1 MTRQIRRKILMGELG
16 LNKILGALLATA
28 LGLFGLKTLSDV
40 VFAHGGEGHGEE
52 HAEATSLSEQM
63 CEKFAYCVEV
73 AGGGAAAAEEEEVFD
88 LGALLAT
95 ADISRGER
103 TFKGQCTTCHTID
116 DGGANGTGPNLHGVV
131 GAEKA
136 HHAAFSYSA
145 ALSGIGGTWTYEDLD
160 HWLANPSSFA
170 RGTSM
175 SFAGLR
181 KDADRVNVIAY
192 LAAQSPNAPPFPAPL
207 AASDE
212 GEGAAAAE
220 GEEAPAGGEA
230 APVEGEA
237 TPAEAEEAAAPA
249 DVLEEA
255 AGTVTEAVEESAEA
269 ATETAEEALEEVA
282 PAETEEEG
290 E

>member
-1 MTRQIRRKILMGELG
+1 MGELG

-63 CEKFAYCVEV
+63 CEKYAYCVEV

-88 LGALLAT
+88 LGALLAA

-145 ALSGIGGTWTYEDLD
+145 ALSGMGGTWTYEDLD
-160 HWLANPSSFA
+160 HWLTNPSSFA

-220 GEEAPAGGEA
+220 GEEAPAEGEA
-230 APVEGEA
+230 AAVEG
-237 TPAEAEEAAAPA
+237 EEAAAPA

-255 AGTVTEAVEESAEA
+255 SETVTEAVDG
-269 ATETAEEALEEVA
+269 ATDAAEEAFEEVA
-282 PAETEEEG
+282 PTETEEEG

>member
-88 LGALLAT
+88 LGALLAA

-103 TFKGQCTTCHTID
+103 TFKGQCATCHTID

-131 GAEKA
+131 GAAK
-136 HHAAFSYSA
+136 HHLADFNYSA
-145 ALSGIGGTWTYEDLD
+145 AMTDLGGIWTYEDLN
-160 HWLANPSSFA
+160 HWLENPSSFA

-181 KDADRVNVIAY
+181 KDPDRINVIAY
-192 LAAQSPNAPPFPAPL
+192 LAANSPDAPPFPAPL
-207 AASDE
+207 PAA
-212 GEGAAAAE
+212 GEDDGAATAEEGVEAPAE
-220 GEEAPAGGEA
+220 GEEAA
-230 APVEGEA
+230 APVEEA
-237 TPAEAEEAAAPA
+237 VEGAAE
-249 DVLEEA
+249 
-255 AGTVTEAVEESAEA
+255 TVTEAVVEEADAATESAEEA
-269 ATETAEEALEEVA
+269 FDEEA
-282 PAETEEEG
+282 PTPTEEEG

>member
-88 LGALLAT
+88 LGALLAA

-103 TFKGQCTTCHTID
+103 TFKGQCTTCHTIEE
-116 DGGANGTGPNLHGVV
+116 GGANGTGPNLHGVV
-131 GAEKA
+131 GAAK
-136 HHAAFSYSA
+136 HHLADFNYSA
-145 ALSGIGGTWTYEDLD
+145 AMTDLGGTWTYEDLN
-160 HWLANPSSFA
+160 HWLENPSSFA

-181 KDADRVNVIAY
+181 KDPDRINVIAY
-192 LAAQSPNAPPFPAPL
+192 LAANTPDAPPFPAPL
-207 AASDE
+207 PAA
-212 GEGAAAAE
+212 GEDDGAAAAE
-220 GEEAPAGGEA
+220 EGAEAPA
-230 APVEGEA
+230 EG
-237 TPAEAEEAAAPA
+237 EEAAAPVEDA
-249 DVLEEA
+249 VEGA
-255 AGTVTEAVEESAEA
+255 AETVTEAVVEEADA
-269 ATETAEEALEEVA
+269 ATETAEEAFDEDA
-282 PAETEEEG
+282 PTPTEEEG

>member
-1 MTRQIRRKILMGELG
+1 MGELG
-16 LNKILGALLATA
+16 LNKIMGALLATA

-40 VFAHGGEGHGEE
+40 VFAHGGEGHGAE

-88 LGALLAT
+88 LGALLAA

-116 DGGANGTGPNLHGVV
+116 EGGANGTGPNLHGVV
-131 GAEKA
+131 GAAKH
-136 HHAAFSYSA
+136 HHADFNYSGA
-145 ALSGIGGTWTYEDLD
+145 MTELGGTWTYEDLN
-160 HWLANPSSFA
+160 HWLENPGSFV

-181 KDADRVNVIAY
+181 KDPDRINVIAY
-192 LAAQSPNAPPFPAPL
+192 LAANSPDAPAFPDPL
-207 AASDE
+207 PAA
-212 GEGAAAAE
+212 GEDDGAAAVEEGAEAPAE
-220 GEEAPAGGEA
+220 GEEAA
-230 APVEGEA
+230 APVE
-237 TPAEAEEAAAPA
+237 
-249 DVLEEA
+249 DVLEAVESA
-255 AGTVTEAVEESAEA
+255 ADTVVETVTDAVNEEADA
-269 ATETAEEALEEVA
+269 ATETAEEAFDEEA
-282 PAETEEEG
+282 PTPTEEES

>member
-1 MTRQIRRKILMGELG
+1 MGELG

-63 CEKFAYCVEV
+63 CENFAYCIEV
-73 AGGGAAAAEEEEVFD
+73 AGGGAVAAEEEEVFD
-88 LGALLAT
+88 LGALLAS

-116 DGGANGTGPNLHGVV
+116 DGGANGTGPNLYGVV
-131 GAEKA
+131 GADK
-136 HHAAFSYSA
+136 HVHPGFNYSA
-145 ALSGIGGTWTYEDLD
+145 ALTEVGGSWTYEDLN
-160 HWLANPSSFA
+160 HWLENPSSFA

-181 KDADRVNVIAY
+181 KDPDRINVIAY
-192 LAAQSPNAPPFPAPL
+192 LASFSPDAPAFPDPL
-207 AASDE
+207 PAAGEDE
-212 GEGAAAAE
+212 GAEAAEEGAEAPAE
-220 GEEAPAGGEA
+220 GEEAAT
-230 APVEGEA
+230 PVEDAVEGAADAAADTVTDVTDAVTEEA
-237 TPAEAEEAAAPA
+237 DAAMEEAEEAF
-249 DVLEEA
+249 DEEA
-255 AGTVTEAVEESAEA
+255 PTPTD
-269 ATETAEEALEEVA
+269 
-282 PAETEEEG
+282 EEG

>member
-1 MTRQIRRKILMGELG
+1 MGELG
-16 LNKILGALLATA
+16 LNKIMGALLATA

-88 LGALLAT
+88 LGALLAA

-103 TFKGQCTTCHTID
+103 TFKGQCTTCHTIEE
-116 DGGANGTGPNLHGVV
+116 GGANGTGPNLHGVV
-131 GAEKA
+131 GADKH
-136 HHAAFSYSA
+136 HHADFNYSA
-145 ALSGIGGTWTYEDLD
+145 ALTEVGGTWTYEDLN
-160 HWLANPSSFA
+160 HWLENPSSFA

-181 KDADRVNVIAY
+181 KDPDRINVIAY
-192 LAAQSPNAPPFPAPL
+192 LASQSPDAPPFPAPL
-207 AASDE
+207 PAA
-212 GEGAAAAE
+212 GEDDGAAAAE
-220 GEEAPAGGEA
+220 EGAEAPA
-230 APVEGEA
+230 EG
-237 TPAEAEEAAAPA
+237 EEAAATPVEDAVEAVQDAA
-249 DVLEEA
+249 DATMETVTDVTDAVVEEA
-255 AGTVTEAVEESAEA
+255 DAATDAAQEAFEAEA
-269 ATETAEEALEEVA
+269 PT
-282 PAETEEEG
+282 PTEEEG

>member
-1 MTRQIRRKILMGELG
+1 MGELG

-88 LGALLAT
+88 LGALLAA

-116 DGGANGTGPNLHGVV
+116 DGGANGTGPNLHGIV
-131 GAEKA
+131 GAEK
-136 HHAAFSYSA
+136 HHHPGFNYSA
-145 ALSGIGGTWTYEDLD
+145 AMTEVGGTWTYEDLN
-160 HWLANPSSFA
+160 HWLENPGSFV

-181 KDADRVNVIAY
+181 KDPDRINVIAY
-192 LAAQSPNAPPFPAPL
+192 LASNSPNAPAFPDPLPAAGEDDTSAVEEGVEAP
-207 AASDE
+207 
-212 GEGAAAAE
+212 AE
-220 GEEAPAGGEA
+220 GEEAAA
-230 APVEGEA
+230 APVEG
-237 TPAEAEEAAAPA
+237 
-249 DVLEEA
+249 V
-255 AGTVTEAVEESAEA
+255 VEAVEGAADDTMETVTDVTDAIVEEADA
-269 ATETAEEALEEVA
+269 ATDTAEEAFEEEA
-282 PAETEEEG
+282 PTPTEEEG

>member
-63 CEKFAYCVEV
+63 CENFAYCVEV

-88 LGALLAT
+88 LGALLAA
-95 ADISRGER
+95 ADVSRGER

-116 DGGANGTGPNLHGVV
+116 AGGANGTGPNLHGVV
-131 GAEKA
+131 GAAKH
-136 HHAAFSYSA
+136 HHADFNYSA
-145 ALSGIGGTWTYEDLD
+145 AMTSLGGTWTYEDLN
-160 HWLANPSSFA
+160 HWLENPSSFA

-181 KDADRVNVIAY
+181 KDPDRINVIAY
-192 LAAQSPNAPPFPAPL
+192 LASQSPNAPPFPDPL
-207 AASDE
+207 PAAEEDD
-212 GEGAAAAE
+212 AAAPAEDGAEAPAE
-220 GEEAPAGGEA
+220 GEEAAARVEDAVEA
-230 APVEGEA
+230 VEDAADA
-237 TPAEAEEAAAPA
+237 TQE
-249 DVLEEA
+249 
-255 AGTVTEAVEESAEA
+255 TVTEVVTEEADTA
-269 ATETAEEALEEVA
+269 MDTAEEAFDEEA
-282 PAETEEEG
+282 PTPTEEEG